1 VGVSLVFAL
10 GWTDGLGI
18 LAGNGEW
25 VEMGWDGMP
34 ECFFFLIRRPSV
46 DRNRTMY
53 EHIEIL
59 ILFEIR
65 EVSGW
70 GLFHLVIFRS

>member
-1 VGVSLVFAL
+1 MAS
-10 GWTDGLGI
+10 GLK
-18 LAGNGEW
+18 
-25 VEMGWDGMP
+25 WDGMG
-34 ECFFFLIRRPSV
+34 CLSVFFLIRRPSV